1 MFLKA
6 INEKIDHEFKR
17 EQVNVYGKFEGRKGR
32 GTWHNYIVISKI
44 KLHKMHSGYSTE
56 DQYVNTQLHK

>member
-17 EQVNVYGKFEGRKGR
+17 EQVNVYGKFEGKKRKG
-32 GTWHNYIVISKI
+32 
-44 KLHKMHSGYSTE
+44 
-56 DQYVNTQLHK
+56 